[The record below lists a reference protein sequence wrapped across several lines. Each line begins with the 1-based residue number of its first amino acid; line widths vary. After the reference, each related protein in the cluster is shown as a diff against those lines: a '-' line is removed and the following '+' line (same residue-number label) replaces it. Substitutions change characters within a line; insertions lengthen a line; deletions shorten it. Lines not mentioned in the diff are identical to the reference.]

1 MTFFREILGSFLL
14 TAFVEGGVI
23 WLVQRDRRFV
33 YYSLLCNLLTNPAL
47 NFLLLLLFSLW
58 GWSVYYPA
66 VVILEIL
73 VVLLEAK
80 IYRLLGGVSLRWSLW
95 LSLLLNALSL
105 FAGLVLSLLR

>member
-1 MTFFREILGSFLL
+1 MTFFLTILGSFLL

-23 WLVQRDRRFV
+23 WLVQRDRKFV

-58 GWSVYYPA
+58 GWGVYYPA
-66 VVILEIL
+66 AVILEIL
-73 VVLLEAK
+73 VVLLEAR